1 MRVDYLGNPVTVT
14 TEASLAAVNDFVDG
28 FLAYETR
35 AANVLA
41 AADANPASALLNAY
55 AGLLWLLLES
65 PEGPGRAAPYAA
77 RAHAARAAAHPRE
90 QAVVD
95 FLLAWFDD
103 DIPHALA
110 ITDAILA
117 AWPRDLL
124 VLKLRQYHDFNR
136 GDFPAMLRAAS
147 GVGDANADVAHW
159 HGMMAFAYEQC
170 HLLDEAEAAARRA
183 LSLRPKEPWAQ
194 HALAHV
200 MLTQGRIDEG
210 ARFLEGVRQT
220 WTGLNSF
227 MDTHLWWHLA
237 LFYLSQGRFDQALD
251 AYDQHCWTQEKDYS
265 QDQVGAVSL
274 LARLEWAGVD
284 VGARWDDV
292 ANHLARR
299 GDDVIQPFLTLQYL
313 YGLARAGRAEAD
325 GLLAAV
331 RRKAVHAPDFTRAA
345 WRDAA
350 LPAAEG
356 LVAHARGDFEAAV
369 QGLHTALPRMIEVG
383 GSHAQRDFFE
393 QIALDATIRAGRL
406 SEAQQALELRRGFDP
421 DGVPLNRRLADVYD
435 QLGLPAEAAKARAR
449 VSRRLAALA

>member
-1 MRVDYLGNPVTVT
+1 MRVDFLGNPVSVT
-14 TEASLAAVNDFVDG
+14 TDAALAAVNDFVDG

-41 AADANPASALLNAY
+41 AAGADPESALLNAY
-55 AGLLWLLLES
+55 AGVLWLLLES
-65 PEGPGRAAPYAA
+65 PEGPGRAAPYLA
-77 RAHAARAAAHPRE
+77 RARAARVRAHPRE

-95 FLLAWFDD
+95 FATAWAEDN
-103 DIPHALA
+103 IPQALEIA
-110 ITDAILA
+110 DQVLA

-124 VLKLRQYHDFNR
+124 ILKLRQYHDFNR
-136 GDFPAMLRAAS
+136 GDFPAMLRAAAS
-147 GVGDANADVAHW
+147 VAEANADVAYW
-159 HGMMAFAYEQC
+159 HGMLAFAYEQC
-170 HLLDEAEAAARRA
+170 HLLDEAEASARRA
-183 LSLRPKEPWAQ
+183 LELKRKEPWAQ

-210 ARFLEGVRQT
+210 AAFLEGVRDT

-237 LFYLSQGRFDQALD
+237 LFHLSQGRFDDALD

-274 LARLEWAGVD
+274 LARLELAGVE
-284 VGARWDDV
+284 VGDRWTDV
-292 ANHLARR
+292 AEHLAKR
-299 GDDVIQPFLTLQYL
+299 GEDVVQPFLTLQYL
-313 YGLARAGRAEAD
+313 YGLARAGRAEAQP
-325 GLLAAV
+325 LLEAV
-331 RRKAVHAPDFTRAA
+331 RRMAVEAPDFTREA

-356 LVAHARGDFEAAV
+356 LVAYARGDFEAAV
-369 QGLHTALPRMIEVG
+369 RGLRIVLPRLIEVG

-393 QIALDATIRAGRL
+393 QIALDAVIRSGRL

-421 DGVPLNRRLADVYD
+421 DGVPVNRALAQVYD
-435 QLGLPAEAAKARAR
+435 RLGLPDEAAKAHAR
-449 VSRRLAALA
+449 VARRLAALA

>member
-1 MRVDYLGNPVTVT
+1 MRVDSLGNPVTVSSD
-14 TEASLAAVNDFVDG
+14 AALAAVNDFVEG

-35 AANVLA
+35 AAGVLA
-41 AADANPASALLNAY
+41 AADADPASALLNAY

-65 PEGPGRAAPYAA
+65 PEAQGRAAPYVAKANAA
-77 RAHAARAAAHPRE
+77 RTQAHPRE

-103 DIPHALA
+103 DIARA
-110 ITDAILA
+110 ETIADTILA
-117 AWPRDLL
+117 AWPNDLL
-124 VLKLRQYHDFNR
+124 ILKLRQYHAFNR
-136 GDFPAMLRAAS
+136 GDFAAMLRAAS
-147 GVGDANADVAHW
+147 SVAEANADNPHL
-159 HGMMAFAYEQC
+159 HGMLAFAYEQC
-170 HLLDEAEAAARRA
+170 HLLDEAEASARQA
-183 LSLRPKEPWAQ
+183 LGLKRKEPWAQ

-210 ARFLEGVRQT
+210 ALFLEGARDT

-237 LFYLSQGRFDQALD
+237 LFYLSQGRFDEALA

-274 LARLEWAGVD
+274 LARLELAGVD
-284 VGARWDDV
+284 VGERWSDLADHLVKRGEDV
-292 ANHLARR
+292 
-299 GDDVIQPFLTLQYL
+299 VQPFLTLQYL
-313 YGLARAGRAEAD
+313 YGLARAGRAEAEP
-325 GLLAAV
+325 LLAAV
-331 RRKAVHAPDFTRAA
+331 RRMATNAPDLTRAA

-356 LVAHARGDFEAAV
+356 LVAHARGDYEAAV
-369 QGLHTALPRMIEVG
+369 QDLRTALPRLIEVG

-406 SEAQQALELRRGFDP
+406 GEAQQTLELRRAFDP
-421 DGVPLNRRLADVYD
+421 DGVPLNRTLAEVYD
-435 QLGLPAEAAKARAR
+435 RLGLPREAAKARAR
-449 VSRRLAALA
+449 VERRLAALA

>member
-1 MRVDYLGNPVTVT
+1 MRVDFLGNPVSVATD
-14 TEASLAAVNDFVDG
+14 ASLAAVNDFVDG

-35 AANVLA
+35 AAGVLA
-41 AADANPASALLNAY
+41 AADADPASALLNAY
-55 AGLLWLLLES
+55 AGMLWLLLES
-65 PEGPGRAAPYAA
+65 PEGPVRAAPYLARAQAA
-77 RAHAARAAAHPRE
+77 RAGAHPRE
-90 QAVVD
+90 QAIVD
-95 FLLAWFDD
+95 FLAAWFED
-103 DIPHALA
+103 DIPVALEVA
-110 ITDAILA
+110 DRILA

-124 VLKLRQYHDFNR
+124 ILKLRQYHDFNR

-147 GVGDANADVAHW
+147 SVAEANADVAYL
-159 HGMMAFAYEQC
+159 HGMLAFAYEQC
-170 HLLDEAEAAARRA
+170 HLLDEAEASAWRA
-183 LSLRPKEPWAQ
+183 LALKRKEPWAQ

-210 ARFLEGVRQT
+210 AAFLEGARDT

-237 LFYLSQGRFDQALD
+237 LFYLSQGRFADALD

-274 LARLEWAGVD
+274 LARLELAGVD
-284 VGARWDDV
+284 VGDRWIDV
-292 ANHLARR
+292 AEHLARR
-299 GDDVIQPFLTLQYL
+299 GEDVVQPFLTLQYL

-325 GLLAAV
+325 PLLEAV
-331 RRKAVHAPDFTRAA
+331 RRVAATAPDFTREA

-356 LVAHARGDFEAAV
+356 LVAYARGDFEAAV
-369 QGLHTALPRMIEVG
+369 HSLRAALPRMIEVG

-393 QIALDATIRAGRL
+393 QIALDAVIRSGRL

-421 DGVPLNRRLADVYD
+421 DGAPVNRTLAEVYD
-435 QLGLPAEAAKARAR
+435 RLGLPQEAAKARAR
-449 VSRRLAALA
+449 VTRRLAALA